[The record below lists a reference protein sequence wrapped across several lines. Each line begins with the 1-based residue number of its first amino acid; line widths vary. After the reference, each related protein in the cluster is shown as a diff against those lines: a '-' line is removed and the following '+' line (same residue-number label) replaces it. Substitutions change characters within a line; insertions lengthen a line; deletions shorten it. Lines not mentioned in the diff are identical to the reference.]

1 MEVFSQADSVL
12 PSVSFSELSPIPV
25 GGGGAVKEVF
35 RLDAPAAELSPNP
48 RHLPCLHL
56 GVGGPRL
63 EGLQPHL
70 VVLVMGAS
78 GAICVPPLS
87 LMLGMEDVNKCVL

>member
-48 RHLPCLHL
+48 L
-56 GVGGPRL
+56 GGGGAVKEVSRLDAPAAELSPNPVGGR
-63 EGLQPHL
+63 
-70 VVLVMGAS
+70 GAV
-78 GAICVPPLS
+78 IH
-87 LMLGMEDVNKCVL
+87 DF

>member
-35 RLDAPAAELSPNP
+35 RLDAPTTELSPNP

-63 EGLQPHL
+63 EGLQPHP
-70 VVLVMGAS
+70 VVLVHG
-78 GAICVPPLS
+78 S
-87 LMLGMEDVNKCVL
+87 LWGDLCAATLAHVGHGGCQL